1 MRTLGLNLVRCPNNL
16 QDNITKARLGLGLGV
31 GLNLVRCHN
40 NLQDKIRKA
49 RSQIAGFK
57 VISLVSKRNVS
68 VLEAYHQSR
77 MQNESARCFELGSPN
92 SFENSIDD
100 ETNDTFWTVGRD
112 FSQGAKASL
121 AFPIYTTT
129 SQQRLP
135 KENKFSGL
143 QTMRTT
149 ACDTATRS
157 SQAQALQTPER
168 PASVGEDERAL
179 SEFRLE
185 GEEGPLSCSDRD
197 SGDGCVQQE
206 PEVDEVDTLLRK
218 RKLDSSRF
226 KTVKKEINL
235 MKTFYI
241 SEFNHKR
248 RSPKMTSST
257 WTKYLERIVTFL
269 SFAASKLNVSPS
281 LAHLDNMTLVESFVD
296 HL

>member
-1 MRTLGLNLVRCPNNL
+1 MNLL
-16 QDNITKARLGLGLGV
+16 TA
-31 GLNLVRCHN
+31 
-40 NLQDKIRKA
+40 
-49 RSQIAGFK
+49 
-57 VISLVSKRNVS
+57 S
-68 VLEAYHQSR
+68 VE
-77 MQNESARCFELGSPN
+77 ETLGSPN

-112 FSQGAKASL
+112 FSQGAKARL
-121 AFPIYTTT
+121 PFPIYTTT

-149 ACDTATRS
+149 ARDTETRS

-168 PASVGEDERAL
+168 PGSVGEDERAL

-185 GEEGPLSCSDRD
+185 GEEGPLSCSDHD

-206 PEVDEVDTLLRK
+206 PEVDEVDTLSRK
-218 RKLDSSRF
+218 RKLDPSRF

-235 MKTFYI
+235 MKTFYL

-257 WTKYLERIVTFL
+257 WAKYLERIVTFL
-269 SFAASKLNVSPS
+269 SFAASKLNVSPA
-281 LAHLDNMTLVESFVD
+281 LAHHDNMTLVESFVD
-296 HL
+296 HLRTHRRVQGATAANYIHSLVTVSKFLHVDASRRVTKRLLAFADFAH